1 MFRHKL
7 RKGISSLA
15 GLTEILV
22 AGIIL
27 LAVLLSAVLL
37 IFDLVG
43 FGSGLF
49 GKIGVPT
56 YNDIFSTAI
65 YIVIGIEMI
74 KMIVKH
80 TPDSVLEVVL
90 FVVAKRIVADTEFGS
105 LDLLL
110 CVIAI
115 AAIFAIRKFLHFD
128 AAKAKDG
135 TTFAAE
141 TRVCDVEDL
150 LHVDLPNNI
159 GDTVGEVAA
168 GEFHRLERRVAEGE
182 ELQVGEA
189 LFRIHS
195 MENGEIKKV
204 EVVPLKRK

>member
-37 IFDLVG
+37 ILDLVG
-43 FGSGLF
+43 FGSELF
-49 GKIGVPT
+49 GKTGVPT

>member
-37 IFDLVG
+37 ILDLVG

-49 GKIGVPT
+49 GKTGVPT

>member
-1 MFRHKL
+1 MYRHKL
-7 RKGISSLA
+7 RKAISTLA
-15 GLTEILV
+15 GFMEILV

-27 LAVLLSAVLL
+27 LAVLISAVLL

-43 FGSGLF
+43 FGVGLF
-49 GKIGVPT
+49 GKEAAIS

-90 FVVAKRIVADTEFGS
+90 FVVAKRIVADTSFGS

-110 CVIAI
+110 CVLAI
-115 AAIFAIRKFLHFD
+115 AAIFAVRKFLHFD
-128 AAKAKDG
+128 AAKARDG
-135 TTFAAE
+135 TTFAAD
-141 TRVCDVEDL
+141 TRICDIEDL
-150 LHVDLPNNI
+150 LHIDLPDI
-159 GDTVGEVAA
+159 GTTVGEVAE
-168 GEFHRLERRVAEGE
+168 GELRRLERPVIEGE
-182 ELQVGEA
+182 ELTIGEA

-195 MENGEIKKV
+195 MDGSAIRKV
-204 EVVPLKRK
+204 EVVPLKKR

>member
-7 RKGISSLA
+7 RKSISSLA

-37 IFDLVG
+37 ILDLVG

-49 GKIGVPT
+49 GIAGAPT

-135 TTFAAE
+135 TTFAAG
-141 TRVCDVEDL
+141 TRVCDIEDL
-150 LHVDLPNNI
+150 LHINLPNSI
-159 GDTVGEVAA
+159 GETVGEVAI

>member
-37 IFDLVG
+37 ILDLVV

-49 GKIGVPT
+49 GKTGVPT

>member
-1 MFRHKL
+1 MFRYKL
-7 RKGISSLA
+7 RRALSTLA
-15 GLTEILV
+15 GFTEFLV

-27 LAVLLSAVLL
+27 LAVLISAVLL

-43 FGSGLF
+43 FGASLF
-49 GKIGVPT
+49 GRTGVPT
-56 YNDIFSTAI
+56 YSDIFSTAI

-105 LDLLL
+105 LDLFL
-110 CVIAI
+110 CVLAI
-115 AAIFAIRKFLHFD
+115 GAIFAIRKFLHFD
-128 AAKAKDG
+128 AARTKDG
-135 TTFAAE
+135 TTFSAE

-150 LHVDLPNNI
+150 LHIDLPNNI
-159 GDTVGEVAA
+159 GDTVGEVAK
-168 GEFHRLERRVAEGE
+168 GELHRLERRVAEGE
-182 ELQVGEA
+182 ELQLGEA

-195 MENGEIKKV
+195 MENGEICKV